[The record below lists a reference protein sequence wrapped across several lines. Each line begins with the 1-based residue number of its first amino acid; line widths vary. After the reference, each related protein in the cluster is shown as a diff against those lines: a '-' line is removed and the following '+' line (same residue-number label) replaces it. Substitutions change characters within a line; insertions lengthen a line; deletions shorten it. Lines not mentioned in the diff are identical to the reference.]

1 MATQVERV
9 PHDGTSV
16 QELARNGRRRYEW
29 RLVDGARTLV
39 VVGLR
44 FTVPAHDGETD
55 EQFEARMLA
64 LCATLAA
71 LGFPVV
77 VLDVEGREHAHKR
90 PWALFEC
97 RTPADRFERVTD

>member
-1 MATQVERV
+1 MATVEQRE

-71 LGFPVV
+71 LGFP
-77 VLDVEGREHAHKR
+77 GRRSGSKGGSMPTSGRGRSSSAARR
-90 PWALFEC
+90 PTASNG
-97 RTPADRFERVTD
+97 